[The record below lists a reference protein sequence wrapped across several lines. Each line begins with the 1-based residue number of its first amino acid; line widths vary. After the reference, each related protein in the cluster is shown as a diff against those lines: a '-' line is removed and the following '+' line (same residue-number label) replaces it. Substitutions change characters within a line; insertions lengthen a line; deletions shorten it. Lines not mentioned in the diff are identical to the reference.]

1 MATSSQRLSF
11 TQLVLDMGLADK
23 KGLRKAKAAIKE
35 AKADGRKLTV
45 ARACVDLEILS
56 EKEAKKVQREL
67 KRLKQGFASSEA
79 FHPEGVDPAVAEKK
93 RERKRRKS
101 QTAEKPKAKKSA
113 TGKVEEAKK
122 KKAKKS
128 EAEGAVE
135 AEAEED
141 EPKAKKKR
149 RKKSGEADAPVAK
162 KKGQKKKPSDEAA
175 VEEDEEE
182 AEVVGAPVEGSD
194 EDTSEAPSEDSEAPS
209 EEEEEAPKAKK
220 KGKSATGKVARG
232 KSATGKVA
240 RGKSGTGKV
249 GRKASVGKEI
259 PLESQRTA
267 AVEDEPTKKGKKP
280 RARRDRRG
288 LAEAGE
294 APGSGRKSNAP
305 VIAIVSAVIVLLVI
319 AVAIAMKPK
328 DGPKAAKITPKPV
341 EIVPEGDQPDG
352 PPADRPKGP
361 KRVKPKDRS
370 EWTPKERAREAIRMA
385 EKLVVEASDL
395 ADEGKVE
402 AAIKKLEG
410 FPEDLKAQTAYTE
423 DVAPYLSKLK
433 KVAPEKKR
441 LDAGLAASEK
451 EMLEVFAS
459 TFEEDYEFHRE
470 GFVVA
475 FHEAVREKLGDAR
488 YEEEKDNI
496 ARDFDPDDY
505 ETEEDYDVEFTKDL
519 EVETRGN
526 EARHKALVSKRG
538 EFENSL
544 SAAQGRLRATK
555 ETARKKLSAQAQR
568 AIKGGAKLKTDKGQ
582 PCKVVDLTETGF
594 VVEINGSRV
603 EFGWGAAPPKLGHK
617 VRSLSIDNND
627 ADEVYDL
634 GIYALKMGQFDAAK
648 RDFARA
654 AKLGSKR
661 PVPDIDSLATL
672 VDVFRG
678 SHDYTPGKT
687 GTVSVAWKLRDKKE
701 AQDFTPLHEAMKH
714 DVSAGGLSI
723 KTPNQFLLTAVRV
736 QGSWSE
742 EVTFTAKLGPTNVKP
757 AIWFESEGGQFYVE
771 FGPKTLL
778 YSSFLGK
785 GAPTST
791 SDVSA
796 KQGDEVKVT
805 VREKSKT
812 KFSVTVQVRGEE
824 CFSTDVA
831 GEGGIKFMVGRKG
844 SGDVRFGELSVK
856 GTLDSKW
863 VRKVNASA
871 PGRLAREL
879 GKFEAKGENEQ
890 MALPA
895 VMAITSAEDDVAL
908 EGIPDSARQK
918 LKNARVMFAQGNQYG
933 AMKAIEE
940 AASNPLFHAANYLY
954 AALQVQRDPTGA
966 LIRLERADKGVQ
978 DFYEAKVAR
987 ASALFWI
994 GKYDE
999 ARKHLKAAMN
1009 LRPDYAP
1016 AYLVK
1021 ANLQVNKGQYVEAID
1036 TLALA
1041 LELSPGDPFALR
1053 TRGQVVALAEGPAWV
1068 ARKRAT
1074 TSHYVL
1080 DTDMVDYADT
1090 MVQQLESIRKRYEEA
1105 YPILKTDEDHGAASV
1120 LIFREAEGYF
1130 SYSDRTGVGRVENT
1144 LGHFNPWSGQLLL
1157 FLEDDPDD
1165 WNSYHVIFHEG
1176 MHQWAHA
1183 NGLELP
1189 FWANEGMAEYVGGTK
1204 LSDDGKKIVERGAI
1218 DSFLK
1223 KRLMNLT
1230 ANWNQRLDF
1239 FDIAKQSPGEFYQG
1253 NAPLKYAQAWTMI
1266 HFFMESGYPEA
1277 KKRFFEY
1284 LAAYKALKSPEDK
1297 KSAQEGSKMQ
1307 YIWNDT
1313 LGQLDP
1319 KPTKEAWEKYVQKLA
1334 KRAGLSW
1341 KRP

>member
-35 AKADGRKLTV
+35 AKAEGRKLTV

-56 EKEAKKVQREL
+56 EKQAKKVQREL
-67 KRLKQGFASSEA
+67 KRLKEGFASSEA

-93 RERKRRKS
+93 KERKRRKS
-101 QTAEKPKAKKSA
+101 RTADKPKAKKSA
-113 TGKVEEAKK
+113 TGEVEEGKK

-128 EAEGAVE
+128 AEGKVEEAEETEE
-135 AEAEED
+135 AEAKD
-141 EPKAKKKR
+141 AKKKR

-162 KKGQKKKPSDEAA
+162 KAKKKPSDAA
-175 VEEDEEE
+175 EVEDEEDDE
-182 AEVVGAPVEGSD
+182 PAAVGAPVESE
-194 EDTSEAPSEDSEAPS
+194 EDTSEAPSE
-209 EEEEEAPKAKK
+209 EEEAPEPPKAK
-220 KGKSATGKVARG
+220 KGKSATGKVPRRG
-232 KSATGKVA
+232 KSA
-240 RGKSGTGKV
+240 TGKV

-259 PLESQRTA
+259 PLESQRTS
-267 AVEDEPTKKGKKP
+267 AVEDEPKGKGKKP

-288 LAEAGE
+288 LADAGE

-328 DGPKAAKITPKPV
+328 DGPEVAKITPKPV

-370 EWTPKERAREAIRMA
+370 EWTPKEKAREAIRMA

-395 ADEGKVE
+395 SDEGKVE
-402 AAIKKLEG
+402 EAIKKLES
-410 FPEDLKAQTAYTE
+410 FPEDLRSQTAYVE

-441 LDAGLAASEK
+441 LDAGLAAGEK

-475 FHEAVREKLGDAR
+475 FHEAVREKLGDER
-488 YEEEKDNI
+488 YDEEKDKI
-496 ARDFDPDDY
+496 ARDFDPDDF
-505 ETEEDYDVEFTKDL
+505 ETEEDYDVEFAKDL
-519 EVETRGN
+519 EVETRGT
-526 EARHKALVSKRG
+526 EARHKALVAKRG
-538 EFENSL
+538 EFENNL
-544 SAAQGRLRATK
+544 AAAQSRLRATK
-555 ETARKKLSAQAQR
+555 EQARKKLQAQAQR
-568 AIKGGAKLKTDKGQ
+568 AIKGGKSLKTDKGQ

-594 VVEINGSRV
+594 VVEIEGRRV

-617 VRSLSIDNND
+617 VRSLAIDQSN
-627 ADEVYDL
+627 ADEVYEL
-634 GIYALKMGQFDAAK
+634 GIYALKLTQFEAAK
-648 RDFARA
+648 RDFAKA

-672 VDVFRG
+672 VDLFRG
-678 SHDYTPGKT
+678 SHDYSPGKT
-687 GTVSVAWKLRDKKE
+687 GTVSVDWKLRDKKE
-701 AQDFTPLHEAMKH
+701 SQDFAPLHEAMKH
-714 DVSAGGLSI
+714 DVSAGGLTI
-723 KTPNQFLLTAVRV
+723 TTPAQFLLTAVRV
-736 QGSWSE
+736 QGSWSD
-742 EVTFTAKLGPTNVKP
+742 EVTFKAKLGPTNVKP
-757 AIWFESEGGQFYVE
+757 GIWFESEGGQFYIE

-778 YSSFLGK
+778 YSNFLGN
-785 GAPTST
+785 GATAADS
-791 SDVSA
+791 SISA
-796 KQGDEVKVT
+796 KQGDEVTVT

-812 KFSVTVQVRGEE
+812 KFNVTVAVRGEE

-844 SGDVRFGELSVK
+844 SGEVRFGPLSVK
-856 GTLDSKW
+856 GTLDAKW

-879 GKFEAKGENEQ
+879 AKFEAQGGNAQ
-890 MALPA
+890 QQMVLPATMAL
-895 VMAITSAEDDVAL
+895 TSAEDEVAL
-908 EGIPDSARQK
+908 EGIPDDARQK
-918 LKNARVMFAQGNQYG
+918 LKNARTMFMQGNQYG
-933 AMKAIEE
+933 AMKALEE
-940 AASNPLFHAANYLY
+940 AASNPLFHAANYMY

-1021 ANLQVNKGQYVEAID
+1021 ANLEVNQGKYVEAID

-1041 LELSPGDPFALR
+1041 LELHPGDPFALR

-1068 ARKRAT
+1068 ARKRST
-1074 TSHYVL
+1074 TKHYVL
-1080 DTDMVDYADT
+1080 DTDMVNYADT

-1105 YPILKTDEDHGAASV
+1105 YPILKSDEDHGAASV

-1130 SYSDRTGVGRVENT
+1130 QYSDRTGVGRVENT

-1176 MHQWAHA
+1176 MHQWCHA

-1189 FWANEGMAEYVGGTK
+1189 FWANEGMAEYVGGTR

-1239 FDIAKQSPGEFYQG
+1239 FDIAKQSPQEFYQG

-1277 KKRFFEY
+1277 KERFFDY
-1284 LAAYKALKSPEDK
+1284 LKAYKALESPEDK

-1319 KPTKEAWEKYVQKLA
+1319 KPTKEAWEKYVEKLA
-1334 KRAGLSW
+1334 KKAGLPW